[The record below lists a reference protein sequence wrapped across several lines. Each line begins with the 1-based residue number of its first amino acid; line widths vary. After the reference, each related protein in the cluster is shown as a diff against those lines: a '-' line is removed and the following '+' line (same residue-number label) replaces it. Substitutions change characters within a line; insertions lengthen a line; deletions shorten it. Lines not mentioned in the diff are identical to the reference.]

1 MRSLSVKYGEK
12 YHYIA
17 HLDVP
22 MGCKTYGMMTK
33 NDDNFIPF
41 IIKKS
46 TFQSENI
53 KTKFVGLTT
62 AVLLFVFC
70 LLLGGKAFGQNA
82 FTIGSGT
89 STYYTP
95 LPGWYGWQYDVY
107 LYTPSDAAELNND
120 IILTSIAYDI
130 TNINSPPTE
139 LFAAIMGGSL

>member
-70 LLLGGKAFGQNA
+70 LLLGGKVNA
-82 FTIGSGT
+82 QTATIGDGT
-89 STYYTP
+89 STNYYP
-95 LPGWYGWQYDVY
+95 MPGFYGYQYDVY
-107 LYTPSDAAELNND
+107 IYTPSAASFLDNACT
-120 IILTSIAYDI
+120 ISSIAW
-130 TNINSPPTE
+130 NIYASS
-139 LFAAIMGGSL
+139 G